1 MEPVHLNPTKQG
13 LGAFKQT
20 RTDLHKEQEKIKNNV
35 QTGRNIKNVSQN
47 FVNNL
52 TNFGDSSK
60 RMVEKLKELEK
71 GNVKGDAGEEGLK
84 VNYFEIVTERMKNEL
99 GCIIKSCAK
108 VLKLPSKGRYG
119 S

>member
-13 LGAFKQT
+13 LTAFKAT

-60 RMVEKLKELEK
+60 KMVEKLK
-71 GNVKGDAGEEGLK
+71 
-84 VNYFEIVTERMKNEL
+84 
-99 GCIIKSCAK
+99 
-108 VLKLPSKGRYG
+108 
-119 S
+119 

>member
-13 LGAFKQT
+13 LGAFKTT

-52 TNFGDSSK
+52 TNFGESTK
-60 RMVEKLKELEK
+60 RMVDKLKELEK
-71 GNVKGDAGEEGLK
+71 GNVKGDSGEEGLK
-84 VNYFEIVTERMKNEL
+84 VN
-99 GCIIKSCAK
+99 
-108 VLKLPSKGRYG
+108 
-119 S
+119 